1 MPTLRV
7 LLMYP
12 PDLVREP
19 IIYTVAK
26 TYRLVPNIRK
36 ARVTESSG
44 EATLDLTGAEDDLKR
59 GIEYLTRLGVK
70 VKPMGP
76 SQASG

>member
-19 IIYTVAK
+19 MIYTVAK
-26 TYRLVPNIRK
+26 TYRLADPYPAGR
-36 ARVTESSG
+36 
-44 EATLDLTGAEDDLKR
+44 
-59 GIEYLTRLGVK
+59 
-70 VKPMGP
+70 
-76 SQASG
+76 